1 MKFYVQDLIKQLENN
16 MYGVIITSRPTCQ
29 VAETIDHVDGLPSY
43 NAAKRLADEW
53 RKSAP
58 NNREAFIYE
67 MEK

>member
-1 MKFYVQDLIKQLENN
+1 